1 MTQKITDQ
9 LLETMRRAFVEG
21 VENDQGIREYPTVE
35 KLCAT
40 YNVSRASLYRKSSY
54 SEWQQQRNQ
63 WQSEFTQRLNMK
75 RAKEM
80 ADKAAKLDEVSLDIA
95 QLGLSK
101 VNRKLSE
108 SIQCEKQGQD
118 TLSIKEFH
126 DLMDTALRSQK
137 IGKLALGQADEI
149 TKVVSD
155 DGIPHSLT
163 RLINQLD
170 ELAEE
175 KSQGAV
181 HLIQ

>member
-1 MTQKITDQ
+1 MTEKITDS
-9 LLETMRRAFVEG
+9 LLETMRRSFVEG

-35 KLCAT
+35 KLCAS

-54 SEWQQQRNQ
+54 SEWQQQRNE

-80 ADKAAKLDEVSLDIA
+80 AYKAAKLDEASLKIA
-95 QLGLSK
+95 QMGLSK
-101 VNRKLSE
+101 VTRKLSD
-108 SIQCEKQGQD
+108 SIEGEKHGQD
-118 TLSIKEFH
+118 SLTIKEFH

-137 IGKLALGQADEI
+137 MGKLALGQADEI

-155 DGIPHSLT
+155 DGIPNSLT

>member
-1 MTQKITDQ
+1 MTEKITDS
-9 LLETMRRAFVEG
+9 LLETMRRSFVEG

-35 KLCAT
+35 KLCAS

-54 SEWQQQRNQ
+54 SEWQQQRNE
-63 WQSEFTQRLNMK
+63 WQSEFTQTLNMK

-80 ADKAAKLDEVSLDIA
+80 AYKAAKLDEASLKIA
-95 QLGLSK
+95 QMGLSK
-101 VNRKLSE
+101 VTRKLSD
-108 SIQCEKQGQD
+108 SIEGEKHGQD
-118 TLSIKEFH
+118 SLTIKEFH

-137 IGKLALGQADEI
+137 MGKLALGQADEI